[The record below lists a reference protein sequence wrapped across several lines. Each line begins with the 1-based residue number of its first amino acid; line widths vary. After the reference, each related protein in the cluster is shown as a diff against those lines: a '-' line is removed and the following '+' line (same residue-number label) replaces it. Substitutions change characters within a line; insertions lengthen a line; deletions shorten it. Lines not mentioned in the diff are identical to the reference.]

1 MTPLLEY
8 KTLLDVEDV
17 KHLASIVGQAFIAS
31 ASESESF
38 LKSVGFENLRV
49 ICRDGKVAG
58 GLATLP
64 MGMWLGGQ
72 SVAMVGIAGVG
83 IAPEYRGGGVAIALI
98 QNMLQELYAKG
109 TPISVLYP
117 ATQQLYRKA
126 GYEQAGN
133 YCTWEISTQDIR
145 LNKPPLALQPI
156 ANLNCEILHQLYQQQ
171 AQLIH
176 GYLDRH
182 SSIWQRLTQSE
193 EKETVYGYL
202 IGNQEQPEGYII
214 LSQHSQANQTVSQIR
229 DWVVLSHAAAQTFW
243 SFLANHRS
251 TIKKVTWQSSVIDS
265 LTLLLPEQT
274 AKIQHQKRWMLRI
287 VDVCKALQLRSYK
300 LGVETELHLAV
311 KDDLLTANNDKF
323 ILSIANGKG
332 EVRQGGKGELQ
343 IDIQGLA
350 SLYTGLFTPHTLKL
364 VGKLDAPD
372 TALLAATEI
381 FTNSTPWMADFF

>member
-8 KTLLDVEDV
+8 KTLVDVEDV
-17 KHLASIVGQAFIAS
+17 KHLGVIVGQAFIAS

-64 MGMWLGGQ
+64 MGMWLEGQ
-72 SVAMVGIAGVG
+72 SVPMVGIAGVG

-98 QNMLQELYAKG
+98 QNMLQELYAKE

-145 LNKPPLALQPI
+145 LNKPPLSLQPI
-156 ANLNCEILHQLYQQQ
+156 ADLNCEILHQLYQQQ

-202 IGNQEQPEGYII
+202 IGKQDQPEGYII
-214 LSQHSQANQTVSQIR
+214 LSQHSQANETVIQIR
-229 DWVVLSHAAAQTFW
+229 DWVVLSHGASQTFW

-251 TIKKVTWQSSVIDS
+251 TIKKVTWQSSIIDS
-265 LTLLLPEQT
+265 LTLLLPEQN
-274 AKIQHQKRWMLRI
+274 AKIKHQKRWMLRI
-287 VDVCKALQLRSYK
+287 VDVCKALQLRGYK

-311 KDDLLTANNDKF
+311 KDDLLTANNNKF
-323 ILSIANGKG
+323 ILSVANGKG

-343 IDIQGLA
+343 IDIQGLS

-364 VGKLDAPD
+364 AGKLDAPD

-381 FTNSTPWMADFF
+381 FTSSAPWMADFF

>member
-1 MTPLLEY
+1 MTSLLEY
-8 KTLLDVEDV
+8 KTFVDVEDV
-17 KHLASIVGQAFIAS
+17 KDLGVIVGQAFVRSAS
-31 ASESESF
+31 ASENF
-38 LKSVGFENLRV
+38 FKLIGLENLRV
-49 ICRDGKVAG
+49 ICREGKVAG
-58 GLATLP
+58 GLATVP

-72 SVAMVGIAGVG
+72 SVPMVGIASVG
-83 IAPEYRGGGVAIALI
+83 IAPEYRGGGVAIALM

-133 YCTWEISTQDIR
+133 YCTWEISTQDIH
-145 LNKPPLALQPI
+145 LHKPPLALQPI
-156 ANLNCEILHQLYQQQ
+156 ADLNCEILHQLYQQQ

-176 GYLDRH
+176 GYLDRN
-182 SSIWQRLTQSE
+182 SSIWKRVTQLG

-202 IGNQEQPEGYII
+202 IGNQDQPEGYII
-214 LSQHSQANQTVSQIR
+214 LSQHYQVDHAVIKIR

-251 TIKKVTWQSSVIDS
+251 TIKKVTWQSSIIDS
-265 LTLLLPEQT
+265 LTLVLPEQT
-274 AKIQHQKRWMLRI
+274 AKIKHQERWMLRI
-287 VDVCKALQLRSYK
+287 VDVYKALQLRGYK

-311 KDDLLTANNDKF
+311 KDDLLTGNNDKF
-323 ILSIANGKG
+323 ILSVANGQG
-332 EVRQGGKGELQ
+332 EVKQGGKGELQ

-364 VGKLDAPD
+364 AGKLEAPD

-381 FTNSTPWMADFF
+381 FTSSAPWMADFF